1 MKILSKRNERK
12 KNPTNITVSTK
23 FPDFQPFANL
33 HMFNIFHV
41 DFLSTMTHPHMKAT
55 QMF

>member
-1 MKILSKRNERK
+1 MEDFKQTQRTK